1 MANAYGAPEITVQDL
16 AGKLAADADF
26 ILLDVREMHEIGTVS
41 IEPRQLAILP
51 LSELARKQLGAL
63 EENGFAKDA
72 EIVVMCHHGV
82 RSAQVTAWMRQ
93 NGWTDVWSL
102 AGGLDAYAHEI
113 DPEIGFY

>member
-1 MANAYGAPEITVQDL
+1 VTNPYGAPEVTVQDL
-16 AGKLAADADF
+16 AVRLTGEETF
-26 ILLDVREMHEIGTVS
+26 ILLDVREVHEIATVS
-41 IEPRQLAILP
+41 IEPDQLVVLP
-51 LSELARKQLGAL
+51 LSELARKQLSAL

-72 EIVVMCHHGV
+72 EIIVMCHHGV

-102 AGGLDAYAHEI
+102 AGGIDAYAHEI

>member
-1 MANAYGAPEITVQDL
+1 MANVYGAPEVSVQDL
-16 AGKLAADADF
+16 AEKLAADADF
-26 ILLDVREMHEIGTVS
+26 ILLDVRELHEIGTVS
-41 IEPRQLAILP
+41 IEPKQLVILP
-51 LSELARKQLGAL
+51 LSELARKQLPAL
-63 EENGFAKDA
+63 VEKGFEKDA

-102 AGGLDAYAHEI
+102 EGGIDAYAHEI